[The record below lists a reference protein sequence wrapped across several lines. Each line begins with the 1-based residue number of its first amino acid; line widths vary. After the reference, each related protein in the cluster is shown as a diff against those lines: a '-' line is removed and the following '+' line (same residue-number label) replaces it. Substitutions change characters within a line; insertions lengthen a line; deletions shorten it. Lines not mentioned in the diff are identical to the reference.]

1 MRRVS
6 KIGVVLAVALL
17 VAGLAAPA
25 SAKKGGKPGPPS
37 GTGLEV
43 TVEPSSTFM
52 RANSVGD
59 EILFDITVTNTSG
72 GDLASVEVKFSKGD
86 STLASWHAYSA
97 ETDPPVLEKNDSW
110 SVEYPYEVVES
121 DLTDAPLNEQS
132 PMIAGTVIAT
142 AGNLT
147 DSDDAVATA
156 YPVPACSGDALGAPP
171 PLGTFTFSTSEDY
184 WVCSF
189 TLEQAGYWQLTTEL
203 PNRPHGKRAYL
214 GATVRDGMPGNWCDY
229 DLLGYLRSGEPYLD
243 DGVWKVDSSIYFPEN
258 GVCLHGGAG
267 GDIIP
272 VRNSNTFYLATWA
285 GNSVEAE
292 PCTTS
297 GCP

>member
-1 MRRVS
+1 MHRIS

-52 RANSVGD
+52 WANSVGD

-72 GDLASVEVKFSKGD
+72 NDLYVTVAFSKDGEALGTWD
-86 STLASWHAYSA
+86 ASSEGTA
-97 ETDPPVLEKNDSW
+97 VLQKNDTW
-110 SVEYPYEVVES
+110 SEVYTYHAEDV
-121 DLTDAPLNEQS
+121 DLNGPSNEQN
-132 PMIAGTVIAT
+132 PVTAGTAVANGWLDEPVGNTPSDASDT
-142 AGNLT
+142 A
-147 DSDDAVATA
+147 DAVMTA
-156 YPVPACSGDALGAPP
+156 YPIPECPIDSDSVIRFAPDEY
-171 PLGTFTFSTSEDY
+171 LE
-184 WVCSF
+184 CSF
-189 TLEQAGYWQLTTEL
+189 TAEPNSYWLLTTTL
-203 PNRPHGKRAYL
+203 QRMPHGKNL
-214 GATVRDGMPGNWCDY
+214 QPVATVRDGVPGNWCMDG
-229 DLLGYLRSGEPYLD
+229 DPVI
-243 DGVWKVDSSIYFPEN
+243 DGVTVTQTAYFPAD
-258 GVCLHGGAG
+258 GVCLQGGAG
-267 GDIIP
+267 GDTIP
-272 VRNSNTFYLATWA
+272 VRNSNTFYLAAWA